1 MRPDPGHVVSDQKDP
16 DLCGQSVD
24 TELARAFLVTGSSG
38 DKVAMTF
45 ALRVYR
51 EPMLSK

>member
-1 MRPDPGHVVSDQKDP
+1 M
-16 DLCGQSVD
+16 D

-45 ALRVYR
+45 ALSLQGANAEQMIGKYLICWNVG
-51 EPMLSK
+51 KFC